1 MTTVVVIGDVGG
13 CSAELARVL
22 EPLVGVPDTVVIQV
36 GDLVDRGPD
45 TPGVLRMV
53 GQRLVEGA
61 PRRIQLLGNHEA
73 PYVGGEPF
81 WPQPLSEPDARLLE
95 TWWLTE
101 RLRVAAAV
109 RTGGGEDF
117 LVTHAGLSPAVWRD
131 LGEPVTAATAAE
143 LLNTRPEPLLWGYGG
158 PLWVE
163 PPELYGGWLAG
174 WMPFSQ
180 IHGHS
185 AIVSYEHE
193 SWMCEERIRQRS
205 TVDWVARRTQTRVGG
220 GRFIAVDPKHGRTGA
235 VRWSP
240 LVIENAELLV

>member
-13 CSAELARVL
+13 CSAQLRQA
-22 EPLVGVPDTVVIQV
+22 LVPVVGEPDTVVVQV

-45 TPGVLRMV
+45 TPGVLRIV
-53 GQRLVEGA
+53 GERLEQRQ
-61 PRRIQLLGNHEA
+61 PRWVQLLGNHEA

-81 WPQPLSEPDARLLE
+81 WPEPLAQPDARLLQN
-95 TWWLTE
+95 WWLTE

-109 RTGGGEDF
+109 RTHEGEDF
-117 LVTHAGLSPAVWRD
+117 LITHAGLSVAAWRE

-143 LLNTRPEPLLWGYGG
+143 LLNTRPEPLLWGDGG

-163 PPELYGGWLAG
+163 PAQLYGPWLAE
-174 WMPFSQ
+174 WPPFSQ

-185 AIVSYEHE
+185 AIVSYQHQ

-205 TVDWVARRTQTRVGG
+205 TVDWHARRTTTRIGAG
-220 GRFIAVDPKHGRTGA
+220 LFIAVDPKHGRTGA
-235 VRWSP
+235 LRWSP
-240 LVIENAELLV
+240 LVLRDAELLV